1 MEDAMESGRTLR
13 QIRVFG
19 LALAA
24 LVGLS
29 PALGA
34 AEDVYDDY
42 GKLIQS
48 GAVVK
53 SPGDKLFGDNI
64 NLYTGSMEIVQTDV
78 DLKGNNALQVR
89 VGRRFTVGSPTKGH
103 FKLWDLDI
111 PYMHGVFGFPGGNI
125 APDGWVVNG
134 TRDTAYSRCSRY
146 EVPPAF
152 ENQGGYFDPS
162 EFWRGSFLYRPG
174 SGDQELLQTSAQA
187 LRPNDGRT
195 YPIVL
200 KDGSAVRCLA
210 SLDGASESGA
220 RGEGF
225 ELVDTQGSVYAFN
238 HMVSRWYPPLSKSS
252 PVPQANSVGTASA
265 GGASMTTA
273 GIGNIVPMVANNYIL
288 VRKEVLIYPTRVTD
302 RFGNTVTYNWNPGAP
317 WQLLSIVA
325 SDGRRIDLSYAGGDG
340 NTITSVTTGGRTWS
354 YGYSDTL
361 DTVTLPDGSSW
372 TFDLVALSRARV
384 TYGQPPGCDNIRPWS
399 RTNVVGSITA
409 PTGARS
415 DYTVNSMLMGRSWV
429 PRVCRIQEAYSDIPY
444 QFYVMAVTSRRISGP
459 GLPAQ
464 GLTWTYDYGTPN
476 NCWQPSPYPNPSDP
490 AKYVECN
497 AGSPITRDITVKDP
511 AGQATRYRF
520 GNRYW
525 SNEGLLLQQD
535 FGWNGSTAKRS
546 KVSDYAAFDA
556 APYAARTMYPA
567 GNYGDNTVAARQRPV
582 RQVITIDN
590 GDQFVWRIADCNGQP
605 CFDEFARPTRTERFS
620 PWHSRT
626 DETTYYDERGAW
638 VLGQTA
644 MARNVNTGIATFQI
658 DYGANALPQTEWR
671 NGKLVATYTYNPDG
685 TLAQVKDGLGNAT
698 TLSGW
703 KRGIPQMV
711 TNADGTAKSA
721 SVDDNGW
728 IRQTTDE
735 NGFATTY
742 GYDAMGRLNATNY
755 PSGDS
760 TAWNS
765 TAQTFERVGS
775 DEYGIG
781 AGHWR
786 QTVTTGNAQ
795 KITYF
800 DALWQPLLT
809 REYDAANLAGTLRTK
824 RFAYDH
830 EGRAV
835 FASYPSSTE
844 AASTG
849 IWTEFDVVG
858 RPTAV
863 SQDSEQGLLT
873 TITQY
878 LPGAQTLVT
887 NPRGAQTRTGYQVFD
902 QPVYDAP
909 VWVQLPESAR
919 TSIARDVFG
928 KAIRIERGAQ

>member
-1 MEDAMESGRTLR
+1 MEDAMESGRTSR

-174 SGDQELLQTSAQA
+174 SGDQELLQTSSQA

-288 VRKEVLIYPTRVTD
+288 VRKEVLIYPARVTD
-302 RFGNTVTYNWNPGAP
+302 RFGNAVTYNWNPGAP

-354 YGYSDTL
+354 YGYSDTV
-361 DTVTLPDGSSW
+361 DMVTLPDGSSW
-372 TFDLVALSRARV
+372 TFDLLALSRARV

-429 PRVCRIQEAYSDIPY
+429 PRLCNIQEAYSEIPY
-444 QFYVMAVTSRRISGP
+444 QFYVMAVTSRRISGS

-535 FGWNGSTAKRS
+535 FGWNGSTAKRT
-546 KVSDYAAFDA
+546 KMSDYAAFDA

-567 GNYGDNTVAARQRPV
+567 GSYGDNTVAARQRPV

-644 MARNVNTGIATFQI
+644 MARNVNTGIATSQI

-703 KRGIPQMV
+703 KRGIPQTL

-765 TAQTFERVGS
+765 TAQAFERVGS

-809 REYDAANLAGTLRTK
+809 REYDAANLAGTLRAK

-830 EGRAV
+830 EGRVV

-858 RPTAV
+858 RPTTI

-919 TSIARDVFG
+919 TSITRDVFG
-928 KAIRIERGAQ
+928 KAITIERGAQ

>member
-1 MEDAMESGRTLR
+1 M
-13 QIRVFG
+13 
-19 LALAA
+19 
-24 LVGLS
+24 
-29 PALGA
+29 
-34 AEDVYDDY
+34 
-42 GKLIQS
+42 
-48 GAVVK
+48 VK

-238 HMVSRWYPPLSKSS
+238 HMVSRTYPALSKSS
-252 PVPQANSVGTASA
+252 PVPRAKSVGTASA
-265 GGASMTTA
+265 GGTGMTTA

-399 RTNVVGSITA
+399 RTNVAGSITA

-429 PRVCRIQEAYSDIPY
+429 PRVCRIQEA
-444 QFYVMAVTSRRISGP
+444 RRP
-459 GLPAQ
+459 P
-464 GLTWTYDYGTPN
+464 
-476 NCWQPSPYPNPSDP
+476 
-490 AKYVECN
+490 
-497 AGSPITRDITVKDP
+497 
-511 AGQATRYRF
+511 
-520 GNRYW
+520 
-525 SNEGLLLQQD
+525 D
-535 FGWNGSTAKRS
+535 F
-546 KVSDYAAFDA
+546 
-556 APYAARTMYPA
+556 
-567 GNYGDNTVAARQRPV
+567 
-582 RQVITIDN
+582 
-590 GDQFVWRIADCNGQP
+590 
-605 CFDEFARPTRTERFS
+605 E
-620 PWHSRT
+620 
-626 DETTYYDERGAW
+626 
-638 VLGQTA
+638 
-644 MARNVNTGIATFQI
+644 
-658 DYGANALPQTEWR
+658 
-671 NGKLVATYTYNPDG
+671 
-685 TLAQVKDGLGNAT
+685 
-698 TLSGW
+698 
-703 KRGIPQMV
+703 
-711 TNADGTAKSA
+711 
-721 SVDDNGW
+721 
-728 IRQTTDE
+728 
-735 NGFATTY
+735 
-742 GYDAMGRLNATNY
+742 
-755 PSGDS
+755 
-760 TAWNS
+760 
-765 TAQTFERVGS
+765 
-775 DEYGIG
+775 
-781 AGHWR
+781 
-786 QTVTTGNAQ
+786 
-795 KITYF
+795 
-800 DALWQPLLT
+800 
-809 REYDAANLAGTLRTK
+809 
-824 RFAYDH
+824 
-830 EGRAV
+830 
-835 FASYPSSTE
+835 
-844 AASTG
+844 
-849 IWTEFDVVG
+849 
-858 RPTAV
+858 
-863 SQDSEQGLLT
+863 
-873 TITQY
+873 
-878 LPGAQTLVT
+878 
-887 NPRGAQTRTGYQVFD
+887 
-902 QPVYDAP
+902 
-909 VWVQLPESAR
+909 
-919 TSIARDVFG
+919 
-928 KAIRIERGAQ
+928 